1 MSSDGDASRDEPAA
15 PGGARGTLNS
25 EVGTQVML
33 SMINVSMMM
42 ITVTSGSKRLWTPPS
57 LRRRAGTSVC
67 AAGSQVW
74 PSSAASSSASSS
86 ALAAEPHHRR
96 RNPHF
101 QHHHHHLQ
109 HLGGADLFVMVGQG
123 TRKISLGGSEL
134 ASLKSKNMP

>member
-74 PSSAASSSASSS
+74 
-86 ALAAEPHHRR
+86 
-96 RNPHF
+96 
-101 QHHHHHLQ
+101 HHHQ
-109 HLGGADLFVMVGQG
+109 HWQLNLIIGVVILISNTITTISNILEGQ
-123 TRKISLGGSEL
+123 IFLSW
-134 ASLKSKNMP
+134 

>member
-74 PSSAASSSASSS
+74 
-86 ALAAEPHHRR
+86 HH
-96 RNPHF
+96 HQHH
-101 QHHHHHLQ
+101 QHHHQ
-109 HLGGADLFVMVGQG
+109 HWQLNLIIGVVILISNTITTISNTLEGQ
-123 TRKISLGGSEL
+123 ICLSW
-134 ASLKSKNMP
+134 